1 MQNMQKVTFNS
12 KARFEAFEVK
22 EAKQGELIRAYNELV
37 NARKQ
42 ELKNA

>member
-1 MQNMQKVTFNS
+1 MQKVTFNP
-12 KARFEAFEVK
+12 KARFETSK
-22 EAKQGELIRAYNELV
+22 ENQEELIRAYNELV

>member
-1 MQNMQKVTFNS
+1 MQKITFNP
-12 KARFEAFEVK
+12 KARFEASKITAE
-22 EAKQGELIRAYNELV
+22 KQTELIRAYNELV